1 MSERTMKINLG
12 PHHPSTH
19 GVLRVVLELDGE
31 TVVNARPDI
40 GFLHRGIEKLAEHR
54 SYHQFIVLSDRL
66 DYLAAMSN
74 NLAYVTTIE
83 KLMEMDVPRRARYI
97 RVALAELQ
105 RIASHLFW
113 LGTHA
118 HDLGAMTP
126 LFYALREREAI
137 MDIFESLSGSRLTPS
152 FMRIGGLAADIDGGF
167 IRAVKAFTDTFADRV
182 GEYETLLTANPI
194 WKSRTKGVGIL
205 TAEECINLGV
215 TGPVLRSAGCD
226 WDIRKSHPYSSYDEF
241 HFEIPTG
248 RKGDVYDR
256 YLVRIGEMRESA
268 KIIRQAV
275 DGLPEGPWLAED
287 VRTVFPDKK
296 ELKNDIAALIRHFG
310 LTMKGF
316 EVPPGEVYHAI
327 ESPRGE
333 LGFYVVSNGG
343 PRPLRLKVRPP
354 SFVNL
359 QGLVRMIRGKL
370 LADAVAVIGAIDIVL
385 AEVDR

>member
-31 TVVNARPDI
+31 TVVDARPDI

-54 SYHQFIVLSDRL
+54 SYHQFIILSDRL

-83 KLMEMDVPRRARYI
+83 KLMEIDIPRRARYI
-97 RVALAELQ
+97 RVVLAELQ

-126 LFYALREREAI
+126 LFYMLREREAI
-137 MDIFESLSGSRLTPS
+137 MDIFETLAGSRLTPS
-152 FMRIGGLAADIDGGF
+152 FMRIGGLAADIDGDF
-167 IRAVKAFTDTFADRV
+167 IGAVKVFTDTFADRV
-182 GEYETLLTANPI
+182 DDYEALLTANPI
-194 WKSRTKGVGIL
+194 WKSRTKGVGVL
-205 TAEECINLGV
+205 DAEACINLGV
-215 TGPVLRSAGCD
+215 TGPMLRSAGND

-248 RKGDVYDR
+248 KAGDVYDR

-275 DGLPEGPWLAED
+275 DGLPEGPWLAKD
-287 VRTVFPDKK
+287 GRTVFPEKK
-296 ELKNDIAALIRHFG
+296 ELNTNIAALIQHFG
-310 LTMKGF
+310 LVMEGF
-316 EVPPGEVYHAI
+316 RVPPGEVYHSI

-333 LGFYVVSNGG
+333 LGFYIVSDGSAK
-343 PRPLRLKVRPP
+343 PLRVKVRPP

-359 QGLVRMIRGKL
+359 QGLVGMIRGKL
-370 LADAVAVIGAIDIVL
+370 LSDAVAVIGAIDIVL

>member
-1 MSERTMKINLG
+1 MSERTMTINLG

-31 TVVNARPDI
+31 TVVDARPDI

-66 DYLAAMSN
+66 DYLSAMNN

-83 KLMEMDVPRRARYI
+83 KLMETDVPRRARYV
-97 RVALAELQ
+97 RVILAELQ

-126 LFYALREREAI
+126 LFYALRERESI
-137 MDIFESLSGSRLTPS
+137 MDIFETLTGSRLTPS
-152 FMRIGGLAADIDGGF
+152 FLRIGGLAADIDGSFAG
-167 IRAVKAFTDTFADRV
+167 AVKTFTDTFADRV
-182 GEYETLLTANPI
+182 TEYETLLTANPI
-194 WKSRTKGVGIL
+194 WKLRTKGVGVL
-205 TAEECINLGV
+205 AAEDCIRLGIS
-215 TGPVLRSAGCD
+215 GPMLRSAGHG

-248 RKGDVYDR
+248 NNGDVYDR
-256 YLVRIGEMRESA
+256 YLVRIREMRESA
-268 KIIRQAV
+268 KIVRQAV
-275 DGLPEGPWLAED
+275 EGLPEGAWAAKD
-287 VRTVFPDKK
+287 YRTVFPEKK
-296 ELKNDIAALIRHFG
+296 QLKNNIAAVIQHFG
-310 LTMKGF
+310 LVMNGF
-316 EVPPGEVYHAI
+316 TAPAGEVYHSI

-333 LGFYVVSNGG
+333 LGFYVVSDGG
-343 PRPLRLKVRPP
+343 SRPLRVKVRAP

-359 QGLVRMIRGKL
+359 QGLAGMVRGRL
-370 LADAVAVIGAIDIVL
+370 LADAVAVIGAVDIVL

>member
-83 KLMEMDVPRRARYI
+83 KLMEMDVPRRARYV

-205 TAEECINLGV
+205 AAEECINLGV

>member
-31 TVVNARPDI
+31 TVVDAHPDI

-83 KLMEMDVPRRARYI
+83 KLMEIDIPRRARYI

-126 LFYALREREAI
+126 LFYMLREREAI
-137 MDIFESLSGSRLTPS
+137 MDIFESLTGSRLTPS
-152 FMRIGGLAADIDGGF
+152 FLRIGGLSADIDGNF
-167 IRAVKAFTDTFADRV
+167 MKAVKSFADTFADRV

-194 WKSRTKGVGIL
+194 WKSRTKGVGRL
-205 TAEECINLGV
+205 DADACIDLGV
-215 TGPVLRSAGCD
+215 TGPMLRSAGID
-226 WDIRKSHPYSSYDEF
+226 WDIRKSHPYTSYDEF

-248 RKGDVYDR
+248 KAGDVYDR

-268 KIIRQAV
+268 RIIGQAV
-275 DGLPEGPWLAED
+275 EGLPEGLWLARD
-287 VRTVFPDKK
+287 ARTVFPEKQA
-296 ELKNDIAALIRHFG
+296 LRADIAALIRHFG
-310 LTMKGF
+310 MVMEGF
-316 EVPPGEVYHAI
+316 NVPPGEVYHAI

-333 LGFYVVSNGG
+333 LGFYVVSDGG
-343 PRPLRLKVRPP
+343 ARPLRLKVRSP

-359 QGLVRMIRGKL
+359 QGLTRMIRGKL
-370 LADAVAVIGAIDIVL
+370 LADAVAVIGAVDIVL

>member
-1 MSERTMKINLG
+1 MKINLG

-83 KLMEMDVPRRARYI
+83 KLMEMDVPRRARYV

-152 FMRIGGLAADIDGGF
+152 FMRIGGLAADIDGDF

-205 TAEECINLGV
+205 AAEECINLGV

-248 RKGDVYDR
+248 RRGDVYDR

-333 LGFYVVSNGG
+333 LGFYVVSDGG

>member
-1 MSERTMKINLG
+1 MNERTMKINLG

-31 TVVNARPDI
+31 TVVDAHPDI

-83 KLMEMDVPRRARYI
+83 KLMEIDIPRRARYI

-126 LFYALREREAI
+126 LFYMLREREAV
-137 MDIFESLSGSRLTPS
+137 MDIFESLTGSRLTPS
-152 FMRIGGLAADIDGGF
+152 FMRIGGLAADIDGDF
-167 IRAVKAFTDTFADRV
+167 IGAVKSFTDTFADRV

-194 WKSRTKGVGIL
+194 WKSRTKGVGVL
-205 TAEECINLGV
+205 DAEACINLGV
-215 TGPVLRSAGCD
+215 TGPMLRSAGID
-226 WDIRKSHPYSSYDEF
+226 WDIRKSHPYSSYEEF

-248 RKGDVYDR
+248 KTGDVYDR
-256 YLVRIGEMRESA
+256 YLVRIGEMRQSA
-268 KIIRQAV
+268 KIIRQV
-275 DGLPEGPWLAED
+275 VEGLPAGPWLARD
-287 VRTVFPDKK
+287 ARTVFPEKK
-296 ELKNDIAALIRHFG
+296 ELNTNIAALIRHFG
-310 LTMKGF
+310 LVMEGF
-316 EVPPGEVYHAI
+316 QVPPGEVYHSI

-333 LGFYVVSNGG
+333 LGFYVVSDGG
-343 PRPLRLKVRPP
+343 AKPLRVKVRPP

-370 LADAVAVIGAIDIVL
+370 LSDAVAVIGAIDIVL